1 MKTLPR
7 VSASS
12 VAAALPGFVLLLVP
26 LVLLVIRSFV
36 VRSPLTGESEWTLHW
51 YFKLWENG
59 ALTAA
64 LLSSLWIGLWSS
76 LISTVLGTLA
86 ALSLARS
93 GGFPG
98 KKLLDSILQIPLVLP
113 EIVMGIALLIWF
125 VFLSVTLGSLS
136 VVLAHVTFS
145 VSYVVLTVRARLE
158 GFDTSL
164 EDAARDLGASSWQV
178 FRRVTFP
185 LILPAMI
192 SGALMAFTLSFDDF
206 LITFFVSGVG
216 VDTLPLRV
224 YSMIRFGVS
233 PELNALSTLLLGV
246 TVLLA
251 GLGFKKS
258 GATPG

>member
-1 MKTLPR
+1 MKSLPR
-7 VSASS
+7 TTVPAI
-12 VAAALPGFVLLLVP
+12 AAAFPGFALLLVP
-26 LVLLVIRSFV
+26 LVLLVVRSFL

-51 YFKLWENG
+51 YLKLWENG
-59 ALTAA
+59 ALTSA
-64 LLSSLWIGLWSS
+64 LLSSLWIGFCSA
-76 LISTVLGTLA
+76 LISTALGTGA

-93 GGFPG
+93 GDFPG
-98 KKLLDSILQIPLVLP
+98 KKLLDSVLQIPLVLP

-136 VVLAHVTFS
+136 VILAHVTFS

-158 GFDTSL
+158 GFDSSL
-164 EDAARDLGASSWQV
+164 EDAARDLGAGSWQV

-185 LILPAMI
+185 LILPAVI

-258 GATPG
+258 GSAAG

>member
-1 MKTLPR
+1 MKALPR
-7 VSASS
+7 VTVSS

-36 VRSPLTGESEWTLHW
+36 VRSPLTGESEWTLQW

-64 LLSSLWIGLWSS
+64 LLSSLWIGLCSA
-76 LISTVLGTLA
+76 LISTGIGTLA
-86 ALSLARS
+86 ALTLARA
-93 GGFPG
+93 GEFPG
-98 KKLLDSILQIPLVLP
+98 KKLVDSILQIPLVLP

-136 VVLAHVTFS
+136 VILAHVTFS

-185 LILPAMI
+185 LILPAVI

-258 GATPG
+258 GPTSG